1 MTGLELKKRL
11 HRRFSFDDSL
21 ISEKL
26 ENKEK
31 YKRITRDNHEVTV
44 SELELVAKRLN
55 LPINS
60 LLEKVEEPVGDILV
74 DEPPH
79 RLPLYQWDINFP
91 MKENE
96 RLVYFC
102 AVFIDECSEVKTYTP
117 QNIRDFSNSEK
128 GDYVYFLFRD
138 NKTCEIRHVNKN
150 KDINIE
156 FIGEDGYRI
165 FVESGMYFQ
174 IKLFQNNDCKWT
186 TPVKLLEDFGNGI
199 VKAFD
204 KYFEEIKE

>member
-26 ENKEK
+26 ENKK
-31 YKRITRDNHEVTV
+31 MYAKITRDNHEVTV
-44 SELELVAKRLN
+44 SELELVAERLN

-60 LLEKVEEPVGDILV
+60 LMEKIEESNGDIWV

-102 AVFIDECSEVKTYTP
+102 AVIIYEKLEIKIFTLE
-117 QNIRDFSNSEK
+117 NIRDFTNFEK

-138 NKTCEIRHVNKN
+138 NKTCEIRHINKN

-165 FVESGMYFQ
+165 NVEYGMNFQ
-174 IKLFQNNDCKWT
+174 IKLFQNNECKWKET
-186 TPVKLLEDFGNGI
+186 VKHIENFKKSIEN
-199 VKAFD
+199 AFN
-204 KYFEEIKE
+204 KYFEEK